1 MAQPRTTTARPPAS
15 NRPAPRPPLAKGDAT
30 LAVGDKVVHPA
41 QGVGEVVAIEHR
53 EIGGIAGEF
62 YVLRILD
69 NGLKVMVPKS
79 ASQAGLR
86 RVMSAA
92 DAEAVLDT
100 LRARE
105 VAVVL
110 QPWSKRFRAY
120 TEMMQ
125 TGAPHEIAKVLRDMT
140 RLKFDKDLSF
150 GESRLLDQAKS
161 RLFKELAL
169 ATCVPEAEL
178 VAQVREI
185 LSA

>member
-1 MAQPRTTTARPPAS
+1 MAQPRSTTTRPPS
-15 NRPAPRPPLAKGDAT
+15 SVRPAPRPPLAKGDAT

-41 QGVGEVVAIEHR
+41 HGVGEVMAIEHR
-53 EIGGIAGEF
+53 EMGGTAGEF
-62 YVLRILD
+62 YVLKILD
-69 NGLKVMVPKS
+69 NGLKVMVPKTS
-79 ASQAGLR
+79 SQAGLR
-86 RVMSAA
+86 RVMSADDA
-92 DAEAVLDT
+92 DGVLET

-140 RLKFDKDLSF
+140 RLKFDKELSF
-150 GESRLLDQAKS
+150 GESRLLDQARS

-169 ATCVPEAEL
+169 AKRVPEAEL
-178 VAQVREI
+178 VAQVAEI